1 VFQRTELIVL
11 ASALVLAAACGGA
24 ASPAPQA
31 TPNVTASPAPVTT
44 STLASGRIESIPAGA
59 LFVNYMDLPQ
69 AAGGAINHAHIA
81 GFVYTVQGTHEMDV
95 AGSAPLMIQAGK
107 AAFIGAT
114 VMHGHINPGAT
125 ANEWLFIG
133 LRPASSRPLGIIVPG
148 QKELYTTGDLTQI
161 APGAYTETLSDS
173 RLTANGVD
181 RQAGP
186 SLRVVYVIDGGLT
199 VSGDAAMSG
208 TVSAGQGSYSLPGAS
223 LVLTAGTAG
232 AHYLTFTLTPAN

>member
-1 VFQRTELIVL
+1 MELI
-11 ASALVLAAACGGA
+11 AAAALVLTACGGA
-24 ASPAPQA
+24 ATPAPQP
-31 TPNVTASPAPVTT
+31 TPNATVTPAPVTV

-69 AAGGAINHAHIA
+69 AAGGVINHQHIA
-81 GFVYTVQGTHEMDV
+81 GFIYTVQGTHEMDV
-95 AGSAPLMIQAGK
+95 AGGAPIMIQAGK

-114 VMHGHINPGAT
+114 VMHAHINPGAT
-125 ANEWLFIG
+125 ANDWLFIG

-148 QKELYTTGDLTQI
+148 QKELYTTADMTQI

-181 RQAGP
+181 KQTVP
-186 SLRVVYVIDGGLT
+186 SLRVLFLLDGTLS
-199 VSGDAAMSG
+199 VSGDAAMTA
-208 TVSAGQGSYSLPGAS
+208 TVSAGQGAYSLPGAN
-223 LVLTAGTAG
+223 LVLTAGASG

>member
-1 VFQRTELIVL
+1 MGLIVV
-11 ASALVLAAACGGA
+11 ALVLTAACGGA
-24 ASPAPQA
+24 ASPATQA
-31 TPNVTASPAPVTT
+31 TANPTPSPAPVNATV
-44 STLASGRIESIPAGA
+44 LASGRIESIPAGP

-81 GFVYTVQGTHEMDV
+81 GFVYTVQGTHQMDV
-95 AGSAPLMIQAGK
+95 AGAGPLMIPAGK

-114 VMHGHINPGAT
+114 VMHTHVNPAAT
-125 ANEWLFIG
+125 ANDWLFIG

-148 QKELYTTGDLTQI
+148 QKELYTTADLTQI
-161 APGAYTETLSDS
+161 TPGAFTETLSDS

-181 RQAGP
+181 KQTGS
-186 SLRVVYVIDGGLT
+186 SLRVLYLIDGTLS
-199 VSGDAAMSG
+199 VSGDAAMTG
-208 TVSAGQGSYSLPGAS
+208 TVSAGQGAYSLPGAN